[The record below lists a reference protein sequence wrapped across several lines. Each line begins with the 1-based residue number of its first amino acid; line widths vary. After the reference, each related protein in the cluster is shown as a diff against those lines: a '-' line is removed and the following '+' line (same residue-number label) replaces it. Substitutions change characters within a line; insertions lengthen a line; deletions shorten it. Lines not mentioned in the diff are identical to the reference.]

1 MTPAQLYALELAARR
16 ARSLEQAKLLRAG
29 AHALKGLVVRAV
41 NALKLKGLRH
51 A

>member
-1 MTPAQLYALELAARR
+1 MYALELAARR
-16 ARSLEQAKLLRAG
+16 ARSLEQAKLLGAG
-29 AHALKGLVVRAV
+29 ARALKAVVVRAM